1 MCWGEGRAVW
11 RPPCTAFRNY
21 HGMFK
26 SRSLNS
32 ERNHMLRFSGGFIQG
47 ILRAWDLCPLIQ
59 STGTSKN
66 NVRLFFECAAFL
78 FWSPPPDADRCF
90 QSQAYVHTTTKKTWL
105 HDLPPSICLRLVRLP
120 YQFLSLFRSCT
131 TNLHSDWVNSKCFLC
146 LIKALIGYDSLLTY
160 INVIK
165 ETCLFIL
172 KTPQNLDC
180 NC

>member
-59 STGTSKN
+59 SIGMSKN

-78 FWSPPPDADRCF
+78 FWSPPRMQTDAF
-90 QSQAYVHTTTKKTWL
+90 NLKLMFIQQQKK
-105 HDLPPSICLRLVRLP
+105 HDCTIYLPVSVLGLYDCPIS
-120 YQFLSLFRSCT
+120 FFHSLDPVLQTCIATGLTLNVSC
-131 TNLHSDWVNSKCFLC
+131 V
-146 LIKALIGYDSLLTY
+146 
-160 INVIK
+160 
-165 ETCLFIL
+165 
-172 KTPQNLDC
+172 
-180 NC
+180 

>member
-1 MCWGEGRAVW
+1 MRWGEGRAVW

-66 NVRLFFECAAFL
+66 NVRLFFEYAAFL
-78 FWSPPPDADRCF
+78 SWSPPPDADRCF
-90 QSQAYVHTTTKKTWL
+90 QSQAYVHTTTKE
-105 HDLPPSICLRLVRLP
+105 HDCTIYLPVSVLGLYDCPIS
-120 YQFLSLFRSCT
+120 FFHSLDPVLQTCIATGLTLNASC
-131 TNLHSDWVNSKCFLC
+131 V
-146 LIKALIGYDSLLTY
+146 
-160 INVIK
+160 
-165 ETCLFIL
+165 
-172 KTPQNLDC
+172 
-180 NC
+180 

>member
-1 MCWGEGRAVW
+1 MRWGEGRAVW

-66 NVRLFFECAAFL
+66 NVRLFFEYAAFL
-78 FWSPPPDADRCF
+78 SWSPPPDADRCF
-90 QSQAYVHTTTKKTWL
+90 QSQAYVHTTTKKTWS

-146 LIKALIGYDSLLTY
+146 LIKSPDWLWLTAY
-160 INVIK
+160 IY
-165 ETCLFIL
+165 
-172 KTPQNLDC
+172 
-180 NC
+180 